1 MKKLICLILS
11 AVLAVGLLCSCDRNV
26 YPLSSTQIMMDTV
39 VTVTIYD
46 GDDDVL
52 TGAMQLCKKYE
63 NLLSKTLQGSDVYK
77 INHANGQPVTV
88 DDDTAELLRIA
99 LEIAQKSDGAFDPT
113 VLTLV
118 ELWDVNN
125 ATTAP
130 NDADIQAAL
139 TSVGY
144 QSILLDGNVVT
155 AKNGAKLDLGGIAK
169 GFIADKVTSYLK
181 ENGIKSA
188 IINLGGNTVLVGQKN
203 GGDFSVGVQKPF
215 GKQDELCTTVM
226 LHDKTA
232 VTSGTYQRYFEQ
244 NGRIYHHIINP
255 KTGYPTDNGLN
266 AVTVVT
272 NSSAVA
278 DGLSTACLILGIEKG
293 KALAKQYG
301 AELIFVDKDGKLTV
315 TDGLVFENFGK
326 DNILKLK
333 E

>member
-11 AVLAVGLLCSCDRNV
+11 AVLAVGMLCSCDRNV

-99 LEIAQKSDGAFDPT
+99 LEIAQKSDGTFDPT
-113 VLTLV
+113 VLPLV

-169 GFIADKVTSYLK
+169 GFIADKVPAYLK

-215 GKQDELCTTVM
+215 GKQNELCATVM
-226 LHDKTA
+226 LRDKTA

-244 NGRIYHHIINP
+244 NGRLYHHIIDP
-255 KTGYPTDNGLN
+255 KTGYPTDNGLD

-272 NSSAVA
+272 DSSAVA
-278 DGLSTACLILGIEKG
+278 DGLSTACLILGLEKG
-293 KALAKQYG
+293 KALAKIYG
-301 AELIFVDKDGKLTV
+301 AELIFVDKNGKLPV
-315 TDGLVFENFGK
+315 TDRLVFDKNGK
-326 DNILKLK
+326 ENILKLK